1 MSLPPEILKKVKL
14 IEIST
19 RKLVN
24 NVFMGEYHSAFKGQG
39 MTFSEFREY
48 VHGDDV
54 RDISWNLTA
63 RTGKAHVKK
72 YDEERELTSF
82 LVVDVSGSGDFGT
95 GEYSKGEVIV
105 HLAALLGYS
114 AVKNND
120 KVGLLTFSDEVEN
133 FVPPK
138 KGIGHIHRILR
149 DLLYEKPNSNRTDLR
164 GALEHLSSSLR
175 KQANIFII
183 SDFLAP
189 EYDKALKQLGK
200 KHDVT
205 ALWIYDK
212 KELKLP
218 DLGMI
223 EMQDP
228 ETGESY
234 LVDTSSREVRNNYE
248 MYMNNTIEE
257 RRNLLRKSEVAV
269 VEIDSSSSYVDPL
282 IAYFKKRN
290 RSG

>member
-1 MSLPPEILKKVKL
+1 
-14 IEIST
+14 
-19 RKLVN
+19 
-24 NVFMGEYHSAFKGQG
+24 MGEYHSAFKGQG

-54 RDISWNLTA
+54 RNISWNLTA

-82 LVVDVSGSGDFGT
+82 LVVDISGSGEFGT
-95 GEYSKGEVIV
+95 GKYSKSEVIV

-120 KVGLLTFSDEVEN
+120 RVGLLTFTDQVEK

-138 KGIGHIHRILR
+138 KGVGQIHRILR
-149 DLLYEKPNSNRTDLR
+149 DLLYEKPLSKKTDLR
-164 GALEHLSSSLR
+164 AALEHLSSSLK

-183 SDFLAP
+183 SDFIAKD
-189 EYDKALKQLGK
+189 YDKALKLLGK

-205 ALWIYDK
+205 ALWVYDK
-212 KELKLP
+212 KELELP
-218 DLGMI
+218 NLGLV

-228 ETGESY
+228 ETEDLH
-234 LVDTSSREVRNNYE
+234 LVDTSSEATRFTYKQHMLRQMEARK
-248 MYMNNTIEE
+248 
-257 RRNLLRKSEVAV
+257 NLLRKSEVSL
-269 VEIDSSSSYVDPL
+269 VEIDASENYVDPL

-290 RSG
+290 FNG

>member
-24 NVFMGEYHSAFKGQG
+24 NIFMGEYHSAFKGQG

-54 RDISWNLTA
+54 RNISWNLTA

-82 LVVDVSGSGDFGT
+82 LVVDISGSGEFGT
-95 GEYSKGEVIV
+95 GKYSKSEVIV

-120 KVGLLTFSDEVEN
+120 RVGLLTFTDQVER

-138 KGIGHIHRILR
+138 KGVGQIHRILR
-149 DLLYEKPNSNRTDLR
+149 DLLYEKPLSKKTDLR
-164 GALEHLSSSLR
+164 AALEHLSSSLK

-183 SDFLAP
+183 SDFIAKD
-189 EYDKALKQLGK
+189 YDKALKLLGK

-205 ALWIYDK
+205 ALWVYDK
-212 KELKLP
+212 KELELP
-218 DLGMI
+218 NLGLVQ
-223 EMQDP
+223 MQDP
-228 ETGESY
+228 ETEE
-234 LVDTSSREVRNNYE
+234 LHLIDSSSEATRFAYKQYMQKE
-248 MYMNNTIEE
+248 MEA
-257 RRNLLRKSEVAV
+257 RKVLLRKSEVSL
-269 VEIDSSSSYVDPL
+269 VEIDASENYVDPL

-290 RSG
+290 FNG